1 MAARPLILR
10 TPGMRAGASP
20 GMAAKP
26 ARAALTERRVRDP
39 RAGLRGQARLMFS
52 ACGPFWPWVTSNVTA
67 WPSWSSR
74 KPVELI
80 AE

>member
-1 MAARPLILR
+1 MAARPLILC
-10 TPGMRAGASP
+10 TPGARAGAFVRV
-20 GMAAKP
+20 GGRL
-26 ARAALTERRVRDP
+26 RAATTGRGVRDP
-39 RAGLRGQARLMFS
+39 SAGLRGQARLMFS